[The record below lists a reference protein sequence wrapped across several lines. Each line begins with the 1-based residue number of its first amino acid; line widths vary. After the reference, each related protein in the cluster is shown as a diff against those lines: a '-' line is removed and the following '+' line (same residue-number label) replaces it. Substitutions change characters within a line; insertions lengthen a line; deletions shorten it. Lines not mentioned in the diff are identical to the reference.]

1 MARSCLNKIPSSF
14 LTTCDLPIHGVK
26 NIYLMHTG
34 DVTVTLATDA
44 AISSAVFAK
53 NARAYR
59 VEGYKQNIQITAAA
73 RTLDASNKLDVSV
86 MFKIRPNAFAGL
98 NSILTGRFYVLVVYN
113 DGSLPSQFLGYAS
126 PLECSAIDYDS
137 NANGMYV
144 TVTLTAPDGSAGNYL
159 TPASNT
165 VRDAIISKA

>member
-1 MARSCLNKIPSSF
+1 MAKTCLNKIPSNF

-34 DVTVTLATDA
+34 DVTLTLATDA
-44 AISSAVFAK
+44 TISSVFFAGGT
-53 NARAYR
+53 RAYK
-59 VEGYKQNIQITAAA
+59 VEGYKQNIQITAATRA
-73 RTLDASNKLDVSV
+73 LDASNKLDVSV
-86 MFKIRPNAFAGL
+86 MFKIRPNAFAGI
-98 NSILTGRFYVLVVYN
+98 NSLLSGKFYVLVVYN
-113 DGSLPSQFLGYAS
+113 DESLPSQFLGYVS